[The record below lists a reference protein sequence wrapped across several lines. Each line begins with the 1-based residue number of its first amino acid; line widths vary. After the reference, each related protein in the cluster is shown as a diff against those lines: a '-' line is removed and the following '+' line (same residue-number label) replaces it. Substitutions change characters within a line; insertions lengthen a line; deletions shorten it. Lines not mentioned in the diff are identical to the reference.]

1 MAAVVRCRSQ
11 QGPRPGTRSLRRA
24 MVLAQECKFNQGL
37 KTHPHPH
44 LNFARRDATRGRA
57 SAAAAAAALHFG
69 EVRVLVRHL
78 TSGAGPGAGPGWR

>member
-37 KTHPHPH
+37 TRHTTTRTTT
-44 LNFARRDATRGRA
+44 LTLLDATRREDGRQQQPLPPLCTLA
-57 SAAAAAAALHFG
+57 RCGFLFA
-69 EVRVLVRHL
+69 
-78 TSGAGPGAGPGWR
+78 T